1 MLPNEIIEDLINE
14 HIKDNFVVS
23 FGTGKFMNIFV
34 SKLALKVE
42 QENLNVKVVPTSQH
56 MNELLHDLGLEVSSL
71 EDKEIDVAFDFVD
84 MVDENFNYI
93 SLDSTSLVRD
103 KMIAQS
109 AETMIIIVPQS
120 GFVKNLKD
128 RVLFEISTFGYKRT
142 LIQLMN
148 LGIPTLKK
156 QGNKPVKT
164 ESGNYLVEVL
174 VDEIHDTEDLE
185 FQSKNIPGVLE
196 SGLFLDYADKI
207 VLHNGSVKVKTRV
220 NNSNSNMDK
229 SDSIL
234 EI

>member
-14 HIKDNFVVS
+14 HVKDNFVVS

-164 ESGNYLVEVL
+164 ESGNYIVEVL
-174 VDEIHDTEDLE
+174 VDEIHDIEDLE

>member
-14 HIKDNFVVS
+14 HVKDNFVVS

-220 NNSNSNMDK
+220 NNSNSNIDK

>member
-14 HIKDNFVVS
+14 HVKDNFVVS

-164 ESGNYLVEVL
+164 ESGNYLVEIL
-174 VDEIHDTEDLE
+174 VDEIHDIEDLE

-220 NNSNSNMDK
+220 NNSNSNIDK

>member
-156 QGNKPVKT
+156 QGNKPIKT
-164 ESGNYLVEVL
+164 ESGNYIVEIL
-174 VDEIHDTEDLE
+174 VDEIHDIEDLE

>member
-14 HIKDNFVVS
+14 HVKDNFVVS

-56 MNELLHDLGLEVSSL
+56 MNELLHDLGLEISSL

-196 SGLFLDYADKI
+196 SGLFLDYADKV

-220 NNSNSNMDK
+220 NNFNSNLNK
-229 SDSIL
+229 SDSVL

>member
-14 HIKDNFVVS
+14 HVKDNFVVS

-156 QGNKPVKT
+156 QGNKPIKT
-164 ESGNYLVEVL
+164 ESGNYIVEVL
-174 VDEIHDTEDLE
+174 VDEIHDIEDLE

-220 NNSNSNMDK
+220 NNSNSNIDK